1 MINPASSPTEATRW
15 QRRGGWAALLG
26 LALVFALAPRV
37 WNLSGSYEH
46 LDEEQVLCVN
56 QRLWNQPGWDTDWAK
71 ADMHPAFRDFHYQ
84 FVSYHYAAHFFTRMV
99 RPLVPAEVFAAR
111 RQLIVL
117 RLFSALCGAAGVGFV
132 LLLGR
137 QVAGPAGAAGA
148 FLLYTLNP
156 ALVQDAHYARPD
168 AFMTCLALGVA
179 WLCLAPPGR
188 GRWRL
193 GAASALV
200 GVLVASKITCGLL
213 AVLPAWLVLRA
224 GWREGWK
231 TAAPLVALAPA
242 GFLVGVVLGMP
253 FAIAHFNLY
262 LSDMTLQLAIYG
274 GSHPPHNLVSGGA
287 LWPLLRDYFLA
298 VHGGLLFALAV
309 GGGVWFAWH
318 RRWDELV
325 MLVLPA
331 VFCIIYFARQRVF
344 FERNLC
350 FVLPFLFVAAAAAAV
365 ALGRVLAPRTGSPW
379 VAGALALLL
388 AVMAALPGARM
399 TDRLV
404 CVALDDQEII
414 RERARQEQALAPVAA
429 GLQEWYTFGTS
440 DPVPKLLARFGRSEQ
455 PPVLIGFND
464 YNDDYFRRGWPD
476 LRNRLIGEE
485 VYLQRGAF
493 WDLPVCTLNVYH
505 GAKVHFLLVTGV
517 RSSEF

>member
-1 MINPASSPTEATRW
+1 MIHPTSPPPESTPRRR
-15 QRRGGWAALLG
+15 RRGWAVWLG
-26 LALVFALAPRV
+26 LAAILALVPRV
-37 WNLSGSYEH
+37 WNISGSYDH
-46 LDEEQVLCVN
+46 LDEEQVVCVN
-56 QRLWNQPGWDTDWAK
+56 QRLWNQSGWDTDWAK
-71 ADMHPAFRDFHYQ
+71 TDMHPAFRDFHYQ
-84 FVSYHYAAHFFTRMV
+84 FVSYHYAAHFFTRIV
-99 RPLVPAEVFAAR
+99 RPLVPAETFAAR

-117 RLFSALCGAAGVGFV
+117 RVFSALCGAAGVVFV

-137 QVAGPAGAAGA
+137 HIAGWTGAAGA
-148 FLLYTLNP
+148 SFLYALNP

-168 AFMTCLALGVA
+168 AFMTCLALAVA
-179 WLCLAPPGR
+179 WLCLAASGR
-188 GRWRL
+188 KRLRL
-193 GAASALV
+193 GTASALV
-200 GVLVASKITCGLL
+200 GLLVASKVTCGLL

-224 GWREGWK
+224 GWRDGWK

-309 GGGVWFAWH
+309 GGGLWFAWH

-325 MLVLPA
+325 MLLLPA
-331 VFCIIYFARQRVF
+331 AFCIFYFARQRVF

-388 AVMAALPGARM
+388 AAMAALPGARM

-404 CVALDDQEII
+404 RGALDDREITQERI
-414 RERARQEQALAPVAA
+414 RQEQALAPVAA
-429 GLQEWYTFGTS
+429 GLREWYTFGTS

-464 YNDDYFRRGWPD
+464 YNDDYFRQGWPE
-476 LRNRLIGEE
+476 LRSRLIGEE
-485 VYLQRGAF
+485 VYLQRGPF

-517 RSSEF
+517 RSPEF